1 MRNSVDKPLTK
12 RPLLRALLSTALTVM
27 VGIDSPFTWA
37 ASDTDATSTACAPTE
52 QQQQMLARVNEA
64 RNQARQCGEQ
74 SFNAASPLTWSCPLT
89 AAAQAHADD
98 MAAKDYFSHTGQD
111 GSGVGERATQQSYA
125 WRTVG
130 ENIAAGH
137 TTADAAIE
145 SWINSP
151 GHCRN
156 LMNDDFTE
164 MGMAHA
170 DNADARFTH
179 YWVQTLGAP
188 R

>member
-1 MRNSVDKPLTK
+1 MDKPLTK
-12 RPLLRALLSTALTVM
+12 RPLVRALFSTALTAIVW
-27 VGIDSPFTWA
+27 VASPFAWA
-37 ASDTDATSTACAPTE
+37 DSDTAATSTACAPTE

-64 RNQARQCGEQ
+64 RSQARQCGEQ
-74 SFNAASPLTWSCPLT
+74 PFNAASPLTWSCPLT

-98 MAAKDYFSHTGQD
+98 MAENDYFSHTGQD
-111 GSGVGERATQQSYA
+111 GNSVGERATQQSYA

-164 MGMAHA
+164 MGMAYA
-170 DNADARFTH
+170 ENADARFTH

>member
-1 MRNSVDKPLTK
+1 MDKPLTK
-12 RPLLRALLSTALTVM
+12 RPLVRALFSTALMAIVW
-27 VGIDSPFTWA
+27 VASPFAWA
-37 ASDTDATSTACAPTE
+37 DSDTATTYTACAPTE

-64 RNQARQCGEQ
+64 RSQARQCGEQ
-74 SFNAASPLTWSCPLT
+74 SFKAASHLTWSCPLT

-98 MAAKDYFSHTGQD
+98 MVENDYFSHTGQD
-111 GSGVGERATQQSYA
+111 GNGVGERATQQGYS

-137 TTADAAIE
+137 TNADAAIE
-145 SWINSP
+145 SWIKSP

-156 LMNDDFTE
+156 LMNNDFTE

-170 DNADARFTH
+170 ENADARFTH

>member
-1 MRNSVDKPLTK
+1 MK
-12 RPLLRALLSTALTVM
+12 RPAARALCSIAWMATVW
-27 VGIDSPFTWA
+27 ITHAPASSANKASP
-37 ASDTDATSTACAPTE
+37 ASEACAPTE
-52 QQQQMLARVNEA
+52 RQQTMLDRVNQA
-64 RNQARQCGEQ
+64 RGQARQCGER
-74 SFNAASPLTWSCPLT
+74 SFDAASPLTWSCSLT
-89 AAAQAHADD
+89 TAAQAHADD
-98 MAAKDYFSHTGQD
+98 MATNDYFSHTGQG
-111 GSGVGERATQQSYA
+111 GSSMSDRATQHGYR
-125 WRTVG
+125 WRRIG

-145 SWINSP
+145 SWIESP

-156 LMNDDFTE
+156 LMNDAFTD

-170 DNADARFTH
+170 EDSDSRFTH